1 MFEKI
6 FGIFR
11 KKKKDDFSAEIP
23 GDTDEEMFDLG
34 DSEMEDDFDADTIS
48 LETGMSD
55 GDFSG
60 SSGGGMAES
69 DPEFGDSLGDLE
81 SPGDDVGIGMLDLEE
96 DSAQGIGGLEEPV
109 TPPPEVEPMEEEP
122 FAVPAPKRSKKG
134 LLVTVGIVVVGLL
147 VGFLLSS
154 PASIE
159 AIKRATSSE
168 PTIQEQLG
176 ALTAENADL
185 KKKLEVYRSVG
196 TMEEILA
203 TKAEIKKREE
213 ISADIK
219 KIAAKIADRSAAED
233 RLDRATSRLN
243 QVRRG
248 LIIQQGT
255 FANVE
260 KSLKQIE
267 ARNNYLISSTRMH
280 LDQIEE
286 DAAKSEELRAR
297 LDSERVKDAEA
308 AAMMSRD
315 IQQEVER
322 TAFEA
327 LSSL

>member
-213 ISADIK
+213 ISGHLPTQPGQAGSDNSAGHVCQCRE
-219 KIAAKIADRSAAED
+219 IAQADRGAQQL
-233 RLDRATSRLN
+233 LDLFHSDASRSD
-243 QVRRG
+243 RRG
-248 LIIQQGT
+248 RGEIGRAEGPARQRESQGCGGRRHDESRHSAGSGADGIRGT
-255 FANVE
+255 FFA
-260 KSLKQIE
+260 
-267 ARNNYLISSTRMH
+267 LI
-280 LDQIEE
+280 
-286 DAAKSEELRAR
+286 
-297 LDSERVKDAEA
+297 
-308 AAMMSRD
+308 
-315 IQQEVER
+315 
-322 TAFEA
+322 
-327 LSSL
+327 

>member
-11 KKKKDDFSAEIP
+11 KKKKDDFSTEIP
-23 GDTDEEMFDLG
+23 GDTDEDMFDLG
-34 DSEMEDDFDADTIS
+34 DSEMGDDFDADTIS

-69 DPEFGDSLGDLE
+69 DPELGDSFGDLE
-81 SPGDDVGIGMLDLEE
+81 SPGDDVGIGMLDLGE
-96 DSAQGIGGLEEPV
+96 DSAPGIGGLEEPV

-122 FAVPAPKRSKKG
+122 FAVPAPKKSKKG

-147 VGFLLSS
+147 VGFLVSA

-159 AIKRATSSE
+159 AIKRATSGE

-176 ALTAENADL
+176 ALVAENADL

-203 TKAEIKKREE
+203 IKTEVEKREE
-213 ISADIK
+213 MSAEIK

-286 DAAKSEELRAR
+286 AAAKSEELRAR